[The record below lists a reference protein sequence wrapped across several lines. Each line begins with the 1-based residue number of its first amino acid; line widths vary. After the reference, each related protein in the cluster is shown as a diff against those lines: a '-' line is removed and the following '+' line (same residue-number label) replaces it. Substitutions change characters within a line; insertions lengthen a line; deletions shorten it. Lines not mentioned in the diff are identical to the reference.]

1 MREAVA
7 LDNDTLTTR
16 TLQESQHGEQDTLE
30 DEGVA
35 RPGLVLVSC
44 HGRPACVVLALGASS
59 GAMTIGRDSL
69 ERGGLSDPSLS
80 RQHAEVRYDA
90 QRFWVRD
97 LGSRNGTFVDGK
109 PASEVMDGAER
120 RVIRAGH
127 SIFLACP
134 DVRPFETL
142 GVERMA
148 ALVLGPTMAATWR
161 VIGRLAR
168 TGSSMCLHG
177 ESGVGKERAVQVFHA
192 QGPRSDR
199 PLVAVNCSAI
209 PEGMAE
215 RLLFGTKRGAYSGAT
230 ADAEGYVQAADG
242 GVLFLDEVA
251 ELDLAVQAKLLRV
264 LESKEVMPLGENRP
278 RRVDFQ
284 LCAASHKDL
293 REEIAR
299 GRFRQD
305 LYFRLG
311 LPTVGLPPLRARVEE
326 IPWLIDM
333 VVQQTAGEALAV
345 HSSFVEACLLRR
357 WPGNVRELITETR
370 AAVHQA
376 LAHGSSSLR
385 DAWLP
390 SGAGVGFAAAGSEA
404 RVGTGSQRRDAP
416 ARAIIEAALRAH
428 HGNVAATARAMH
440 VHRTQLRRWLARYGI
455 EVGKADEAAPGDVD
469 EGARIAAS

>member
-1 MREAVA
+1 MDLEY
-7 LDNDTLTTR
+7 DTLTTK
-16 TLQESQHGEQDTLE
+16 TLQESQRGEQDTLD
-30 DEGVA
+30 DEGPA
-35 RPGLVLVSC
+35 RPGLVLVSH
-44 HGRPACVVLALGASS
+44 HGRPVCVALALGASS
-59 GAMTIGRDSL
+59 GSMIIGRDCL
-69 ERGGLSDPSLS
+69 GPGALPDPSMS

-109 PASEVMDGAER
+109 PACEVTDGAAR

-127 SIFLACP
+127 SIFLACQ
-134 DVRPFETL
+134 DVRPFETM
-142 GVERMA
+142 GIERME
-148 ALVLGPTMAATWR
+148 ALVLGPGMAATWR
-161 VIGRLAR
+161 LIGRLAR

-192 QGPRSDR
+192 QGPRSGK
-199 PLVAVNCSAI
+199 PLVAVNCGAI

-264 LESKEVMPLGENRP
+264 LETREVMPLGENRP

-311 LPTVGLPPLRARVEE
+311 LPTVSLAPLRERIEE

-333 VVQQTAGEALAV
+333 VVGHKAGEGLAV

-370 AAVHQA
+370 AALHQA
-376 LAHGSSSLR
+376 QAQGGTSLR
-385 DAWLP
+385 DTSLAP
-390 SGAGVGFAAAGSEA
+390 GAGVGFEPAGVGSGPRMAA
-404 RVGTGSQRRDAP
+404 GSQRRDVP
-416 ARAIIEAALRAH
+416 ARAILEAALRAH
-428 HGNVAATARAMH
+428 QGNVAATARAMH

-455 EVGKADEAAPGDVD
+455 EAGQGEAGKRDEVAQSAAG
-469 EGARIAAS
+469 

>member
-1 MREAVA
+1 M
-7 LDNDTLTTR
+7 
-16 TLQESQHGEQDTLE
+16 
-30 DEGVA
+30 
-35 RPGLVLVSC
+35 
-44 HGRPACVVLALGASS
+44 VLALGSMT
-59 GAMTIGRDSL
+59 GAMIIGRDSL
-69 ERGGLSDPSLS
+69 ERGGFSDPAMS
-80 RQHAEVRYDA
+80 RQHAEVRYDG
-90 QRFWVRD
+90 QRFRVRD
-97 LGSRNGTFVDGK
+97 LGSRNGTFVDGT
-109 PASEVMDGAER
+109 PAREVADGAGR
-120 RVIRAGH
+120 RVVRAGH

-134 DVRPFETL
+134 DVRPFEAL
-142 GVERMA
+142 GIERTG
-148 ALVLGPTMAATWR
+148 ALVLGPGMAATWR
-161 VIGRLAR
+161 LIGRLAR

-177 ESGVGKERAVQVFHA
+177 ESGVGKERAVQIFHA
-192 QGPRSDR
+192 QGPRSER
-199 PLVAVNCSAI
+199 PLVAVNCGAI

-311 LPTVGLPPLRARVEE
+311 LPTVSLAPLRARVEE
-326 IPWLIDM
+326 IPWLVDM
-333 VVQQTAGEALAV
+333 VVEQTAGAALAV

-376 LAHGSSSLR
+376 VAQGCTALR
-385 DAWLP
+385 DTSLP
-390 SGAGVGFAAAGSEA
+390 PGAGVGFDTAAGSA
-404 RVGTGSQRRDAP
+404 RAVTGTQRRDTP

-455 EVGKADEAAPGDVD
+455 EAGKHDDDAPAEAAAPG
-469 EGARIAAS
+469 AAGDRASA

>member
-1 MREAVA
+1 MA
-7 LDNDTLTTR
+7 LDNDTLTTTK
-16 TLQESQHGEQDTLE
+16 TLQESQHGGEDTLE
-30 DEGVA
+30 DDGLA

-44 HGRPACVVLALGASS
+44 HGRPVCVTLALGGPS
-59 GAMTIGRDSL
+59 GSMIIGRDSL
-69 ERGGLSDPSLS
+69 GRGGLSDPSMS
-80 RQHAEVRYDA
+80 RQHAEVRYDG

-109 PASEVMDGAER
+109 PASEVMDGAGQ

-127 SIFLACP
+127 SMFLTCR

-142 GVERMA
+142 GIERTGS
-148 ALVLGPTMAATWR
+148 LVLGPGMAAAWR
-161 VIGRLAR
+161 MIGRLAR

-192 QGPRSDR
+192 QGPRSGK
-199 PLVAVNCSAI
+199 PLVAVNCGAI

-230 ADAEGYVQAADG
+230 ADAEGFVQAADG
-242 GVLFLDEVA
+242 GVLFLDEVG

-264 LESKEVMPLGENRP
+264 LETREVMPLGENRT

-311 LPTVGLPPLRARVEE
+311 LPTVSLPPLRARIEE
-326 IPWLIDM
+326 VPWLVAM
-333 VVQQTAGEALAV
+333 VVEQTAGGALAV

-376 LAHGSSSLR
+376 LAQGCTSLR
-385 DAWLP
+385 DTSLP
-390 SGAGVGFAAAGSEA
+390 PGAGVGFEPAGAEA
-404 RVGTGSQRRDAP
+404 RVATGSQRRDMP
-416 ARAIIEAALRAH
+416 GRAIIEAALRAH

-455 EVGKADEAAPGDVD
+455 DASKHDDAAAVD
-469 EGARIAAS
+469 APAQSAAS